1 MMRGIR
7 GATTVK
13 ENDAESIWEETR
25 KCLEEMVTENKVLP
39 SDVAHIWFTVTE
51 EINAAFPAKATR
63 MLEGEEWTY
72 VPVMCATEIPVP
84 SGLKRCI
91 RIMMTVNT
99 DVPAS
104 EIVHVFHNEAIQLR
118 PDLAQKD

>member
-1 MMRGIR
+1 MRGIR

-84 SGLKRCI
+84 SG
-91 RIMMTVNT
+91 
-99 DVPAS
+99 
-104 EIVHVFHNEAIQLR
+104 
-118 PDLAQKD
+118 